1 MMRTSVRALL
11 CGAWMIAGCAGP
23 GANAPNSQKL
33 ANSDEDPAPKPANAN
48 KPPPPKTTQE
58 EAAPQKPEPV
68 MAQKAP
74 PVKRVAATD
83 RADFDKAYQRWEDAK
98 KAGPISQK
106 ACAGL
111 AEGFTDAAKHADVAA
126 QAHFNAG

>member
-11 CGAWMIAGCAGP
+11 CGALIAGCAGP
-23 GANAPNSQKL
+23 GANAPNSQRS
-33 ANSDEDPAPKPANAN
+33 ANSDEDPVAKPAPN
-48 KPPPPKTTQE
+48 KPPPPQTTTE
-58 EAAPQKPEPV
+58 EKAEKAETPV

-74 PVKRVAATD
+74 PIRKVAVAD

-111 AEGFTDAAKHADVAA
+111 AEGFSDAAKHADVAA
-126 QAHFNAG
+126 QAHFNAGS